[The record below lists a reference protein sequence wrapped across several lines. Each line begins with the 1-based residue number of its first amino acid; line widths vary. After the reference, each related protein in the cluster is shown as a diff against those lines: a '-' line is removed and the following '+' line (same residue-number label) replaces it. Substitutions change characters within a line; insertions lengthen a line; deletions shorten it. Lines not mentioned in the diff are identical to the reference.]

1 MLIRLKIVGIPCLK
15 INAAAGYY
23 QWVRDKRKKIY
34 SSKSQKQLGENV
46 LLLSL
51 INQTLFIT
59 PLRSSLCLYLCFF
72 VCLDLCSSCFWKVRN
87 ENWMCIYM
95 ALFGIPSTYKNVEM
109 YALTLREQRRFP
121 IEVIIISVQRYH
133 CSFIAIFFISSLNH
147 RVFVCA
153 ILN

>member
-1 MLIRLKIVGIPCLK
+1 MLIRLTIVGIPCLK

-34 SSKSQKQLGENV
+34 SSKSQTKLGENV

-51 INQTLFIT
+51 INQTLLIS
-59 PLRSSLCLYLCFF
+59 PLRSSICICVSLF
-72 VCLDLCSSCFWKVRN
+72 VCLYLCSSCFSKVRI

-95 ALFGIPSTYKNVEM
+95 ALFGIPGTYQNVEM

-121 IEVIIISVQRYH
+121 IEVIIISVLRYH

>member
-1 MLIRLKIVGIPCLK
+1 MQQQVI
-15 INAAAGYY
+15 INGK
-23 QWVRDKRKKIY
+23 REKRKEKRERKHTRQNHRY
-34 SSKSQKQLGENV
+34 NWGENV

-72 VCLDLCSSCFWKVRN
+72 VCLDLCSSCFWKVRI

-95 ALFGIPSTYKNVEM
+95 ALFGIPGTYQNVEM

-133 CSFIAIFFISSLNH
+133 CYIIALFFIRSLNH
-147 RVFVCA
+147 CVFVCA